1 MQALE
6 LLLYEK
12 VSRCILHAGG
22 GGEATADISGN
33 CGDAVDIEGK

>member
-22 GGEATADISGN
+22 GGATADISGN